1 MAIEALR
8 TPDERFSNLPGWTY
22 APKYIDDLPGYEG
35 LRAHYIDEGPRDAK
49 HTFLCLHGE
58 PSWAYLFRKM
68 APVFLESGARVVA
81 PDFYGF
87 GRSDKPVDD
96 AVYTF
101 KFHRDFMLRFIERL
115 NLTNLT
121 LVVQD
126 WGGLLGL
133 TIPVDM
139 PERVSRL
146 LIMNTGFPVG
156 AQPTPGFLAWRS
168 YCANTP
174 DMAVGALLQRANPE
188 ITDAEA
194 AAYDAPFPDARYKG
208 GVRRFPMLVPIASE
222 AADEAVMAIGRA
234 ARDWWSTQ
242 FNGKSY
248 MGIGLADPVLGKP
261 VMAKMHEAIKGCPP
275 PMEMEGVGHFVQEQ
289 GAPLARAALEAWG
302 DLPKR

>member
-1 MAIEALR
+1 MAKIEALR
-8 TPDERFSNLPGWTY
+8 TPEERFADLPGWSY
-22 APKYIDDLPGYEG
+22 APKYIDDLAGYEG
-35 LRAHYIDEGPRDAK
+35 LRAHYVDEGPREAK
-49 HTFLCLHGE
+49 NTFLCLHGE
-58 PSWAYLFRKM
+58 PSWAYLYRKM
-68 APVFLESGARVVA
+68 APVFLDSGARVVA

-87 GRSDKPVDD
+87 GRSDKPIED

-101 KFHRDFMLRFIERL
+101 KFHRDFLLRFIDRL
-115 NLTNLT
+115 NLSNMT

-126 WGGLLGL
+126 WGGMLGL

-146 LIMNTGFPVG
+146 LIMNTGFPIG
-156 AQPTPGFLAWRS
+156 AQPTPGFLAWRN
-168 YCANTP
+168 YAANTP

-194 AAYDAPFPDARYKG
+194 AAYDAPFPDARYKA
-208 GVRRFPMLVPIASE
+208 GVRRFPQLVPIATES
-222 AADEAVMAIGRA
+222 ADEDVMAIGRA
-234 ARDWWSTQ
+234 ARAWWSMQ
-242 FNGKSY
+242 FSGKSF

-275 PMEMEGVGHFVQEQ
+275 PMEMDGVGHFVQEQ

-302 DLPKR
+302 DLP